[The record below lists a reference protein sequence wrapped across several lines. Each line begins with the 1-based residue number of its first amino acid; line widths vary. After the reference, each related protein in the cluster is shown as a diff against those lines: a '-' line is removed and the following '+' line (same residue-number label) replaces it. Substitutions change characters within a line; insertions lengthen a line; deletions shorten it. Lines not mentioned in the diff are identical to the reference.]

1 MNAQQI
7 SCIQRYIDENPTLSN
22 KALSAVI
29 VEKSNTFKG
38 YSEGSVANY
47 IGQVKKLPKKVVST
61 QPGHIGDVF
70 GKPQVSNGTKPTNII
85 REEAEAP
92 KPVVKY
98 ISIMEGENSNKDGMR
113 NLLVDGL
120 KLSAADADD
129 ILDEMFEPFIAV
141 VNAEDADD
149 IYAEAFGYGYIVNWA
164 HRLELNDYQE
174 FIKDELLKQLVNLF
188 NLDVS
193 ERDLTTYTIENFGIA
208 DTQQLVQ
215 GISDALDLG
224 LQTNQLKYK
233 KTKTFPELIFHIS
246 NDLITSENELYE
258 KDMEAES
265 TVEESA
271 PTMGDST
278 PDLPPHYDILVV
290 SVKDEAFKFNYS
302 RYVNVLHKDALPGII
317 VFGNE
322 ARSAGLD
329 EQNYIDAVHGGIGG
343 EFTNAVTNGGIA
355 EAYALYDGID
365 AAIASV
371 INNCPDLTKFDVNL
385 TIVTERGVDFG
396 SVHISKES
404 IAELIQKVKSRFGW
418 SINLLCRERSAKE
431 VAIELGIDTS
441 NAVNYTYGSEA
452 MDFLVRGR
460 QNRNEK
466 LIAGTVQSFNYFQW

>member
-22 KALSAVI
+22 KALSTVI

-70 GKPQVSNGTKPTNII
+70 GKPQVNNGTKPVSIT
-85 REEAEAP
+85 REEVEAP
-92 KPVVKY
+92 KLVVKY
-98 ISIMEGENSNKDGMR
+98 ISIMEGENSNKNGMR

-120 KLSAADADD
+120 KLSTADADD
-129 ILDEMFEPFIAV
+129 ILNEMFEPFIAV
-141 VNAEDADD
+141 VNAEEADD
-149 IYAEAFGYGYIVNWA
+149 IRKEAFGYGYITNCLQAFNW
-164 HRLELNDYQE
+164 NDYQE
-174 FIKDELLKQLVNLF
+174 FIREELKLQLEILF
-188 NLDVS
+188 NLEVS
-193 ERDLTTYTIENFGIA
+193 NEDLLLYTIENFGITN
-208 DTQQLVQ
+208 TQQLVKE
-215 GISDALDLG
+215 ISDALDLG
-224 LQTNQLKYK
+224 LQTDQLKYK
-233 KTKTFPELIFHIS
+233 KAKTFPELIFHIS
-246 NDLITSENELYE
+246 NDLITPDYELYE
-258 KDMEAES
+258 ENMEAE
-265 TVEESA
+265 TEVTECT
-271 PTMGDST
+271 PKMDDSN
-278 PDLPPHYDILVV
+278 PNLPPHYDILVV
-290 SVKDEAFKFNYS
+290 GVKDEAFKFNYS
-302 RYVNVLHKDALPGII
+302 RYVDVLHKDALPGII

-343 EFTNAVTNGGIA
+343 EFTNAETDGGIA

-371 INNCPDLTKFDVNL
+371 VNNCPDLTNFDVNL

-396 SVHISKES
+396 SVHTSKES

-441 NAVNYTYGSEA
+441 NAVNYTYGIEA
-452 MDFLVRGR
+452 LDFLVRGR

-466 LIAGTVQSFNYFQW
+466 LITGTVQSFNYFQ